1 MDPSHAIVPITSGGL
16 KGVDVRFGFKS
27 GLMQC
32 SDACPLWAINVR
44 FASRRT
50 AAKFASLFDEAR
62 RRRTRYSELDY
73 SGKLRAMASA
83 LISTVRKASQPSAG
97 QIGDQYP
104 QIKTGEAHRA
114 PPPLSL
120 NRFSAAV

>member
-50 AAKFASLFDEAR
+50 AAKFAWLFDEA
-62 RRRTRYSELDY
+62 
-73 SGKLRAMASA
+73 GGG
-83 LISTVRKASQPSAG
+83 VRDMTEIG
-97 QIGDQYP
+97 Q
-104 QIKTGEAHRA
+104 TGEHA
-114 PPPLSL
+114 
-120 NRFSAAV
+120 